1 MPTEGMGSI
10 VNIALI
16 SGMVEVGYPAYNASK
31 GAIRALTKII
41 AMEYAQMSI
50 RVNSINPG
58 SI

>member
-1 MPTEGMGSI
+1 MGSI